1 MKKKTRTISAI
12 VFCIYIAAVLVL
24 CFMKPDDIPQPTF
37 TIFGLEADKIAHFF
51 MFAPFPVLSYAAF
64 AGNWKQSWKHLLLL
78 TGLLIAGIGSAMGT
92 EYIQTLLEYR
102 SGDAY
107 DFAADIIGMAA
118 GGLVTAVYILSK
130 KYC

>member
-1 MKKKTRTISAI
+1 
-12 VFCIYIAAVLVL
+12 
-24 CFMKPDDIPQPTF
+24 
-37 TIFGLEADKIAHFF
+37 
-51 MFAPFPVLSYAAF
+51 
-64 AGNWKQSWKHLLLL
+64 
-78 TGLLIAGIGSAMGT
+78 MGT

-130 KYC
+130 KYCYKSIQKGKTGKRAYYAHLYHSEYIIILATEKVNRAPLFFTP